1 LEWSRGVAALRAA
14 QGRLKSS
21 RIAAAAVVQSTQ
33 ICFDNDVNQAA
44 GADRPA
50 VRNPNPRN
58 AMAAPLFAEY
68 LAERRILRRK
78 LSYWRIAAFAAVILG
93 VAIASQRLLGP
104 DGSLGFTPHIAR
116 LSIEGIITG
125 DRETLKLIQKIEDS
139 KAAEAVLI
147 SIDSPGGT
155 TSGAERLYDAIRRL
169 SAKKPTVAVVGS
181 MAASG
186 GYIVALGTD
195 RIVALG
201 NALVGSIGVL
211 VEYPNFAKLLD
222 TVGVKMED
230 VKSSP
235 LKASPNWFEPTS
247 PEAHA
252 ALVVLVGDSFTWFKA
267 LVKERRNM
275 TGEQLEAVSDGRVFT
290 GRQAMDLHLVD
301 RLGGE
306 REAIEWLELEKNIP
320 KGLPVQDWK
329 QERTLERL
337 GILSFAARAAE
348 FLGLGELSGAL
359 DRAANAAHERMLDG
373 LVSIWQ
379 VGGAN

>member
-1 LEWSRGVAALRAA
+1 M
-14 QGRLKSS
+14 
-21 RIAAAAVVQSTQ
+21 AVP
-33 ICFDNDVNQAA
+33 FF
-44 GADRPA
+44 AD
-50 VRNPNPRN
+50 
-58 AMAAPLFAEY
+58 Y

-78 LSYWRIAAFAAVILG
+78 LSYWRIVAVAAVILAAAAAG
-93 VAIASQRLLGP
+93 LRLLGP
-104 DGSLGFTPHIAR
+104 DGAVGFAPHIAR

-125 DRETLKLIQKIEDS
+125 DRQTLKLIQKIEDS
-139 KAAEAVLI
+139 RAAEAVLI

-155 TSGAERLYDAIRRL
+155 TAGAERLYDAIRRL
-169 SAKKPTVAVVGS
+169 SARKPTVAVVGS

-186 GYIVALGTD
+186 AYVAALGSD

-211 VEYPNFAKLLD
+211 VEYPNVAKLLD
-222 TVGVKMED
+222 TVGVKIED

-235 LKASPNWFEPTS
+235 LKASPNGFEPTS
-247 PEAHA
+247 PEARA
-252 ALVVLVGDSFTWFKA
+252 ALAALVGDSFTWFKA

-275 TGEQLEAVSDGRVFT
+275 SSEQLEAVADGRVFT
-290 GRQAMDLHLVD
+290 GRQGIELHLID

-306 REAIEWLELEKNIP
+306 REAIEWLEQEKNIQ
-320 KGLPVQDWK
+320 KGLPVRDWK
-329 QERTLERL
+329 QERTLESL
-337 GILSFAARAAE
+337 GILSFSARAAG

-359 DRAANAAHERMLDG
+359 DRAAIAAQERMLDG

>member
-1 LEWSRGVAALRAA
+1 MV
-14 QGRLKSS
+14 
-21 RIAAAAVVQSTQ
+21 
-33 ICFDNDVNQAA
+33 
-44 GADRPA
+44 
-50 VRNPNPRN
+50 
-58 AMAAPLFAEY
+58 APLFADY
-68 LAERRILRRK
+68 LAERGTLRRK
-78 LSYWRIAAFAAVILG
+78 LSYWRIAAVAALILAAAVAGL
-93 VAIASQRLLGP
+93 RLVGP
-104 DGSLGFTPHIAR
+104 DGSLGFRPHIAR
-116 LSIEGIITG
+116 LAIEGVITG

-147 SIDSPGGT
+147 SIESPGGT
-155 TSGAERLYDAIRRL
+155 TSGAERLYGAIRRL

-186 GYIVALGTD
+186 GYVVALGTD

-247 PEAHA
+247 PEGRA

-275 TGEQLEAVSDGRVFT
+275 TSEQLETVADGRVFT
-290 GRQAMDLHLVD
+290 GRQGMEMHLVD

-306 REAIEWLELEKNIP
+306 REAIEWLAQEKNIP
-320 KGLPVQDWK
+320 KGLPVRDWK
-329 QERTLERL
+329 QERTLDRL
-337 GILSFAARAAE
+337 GILSFSARAAE
-348 FLGLGELSGAL
+348 FLGLAGLSGAL
-359 DRAANAAHERMLDG
+359 DRAANAAQERMLDG

>member
-1 LEWSRGVAALRAA
+1 MRWGGWIGIKPELPPRRQLSNRHKSAL
-14 QGRLKSS
+14 
-21 RIAAAAVVQSTQ
+21 ITTQ
-33 ICFDNDVNQAA
+33 IRAA
-44 GADRPA
+44 GADRA
-50 VRNPNPRN
+50 AGRNPNHWS
-58 AMAAPLFAEY
+58 AMAAPLFADY
-68 LAERRILRRK
+68 LAERRILRQK
-78 LSYWRIAAFAAVILG
+78 LSYWRIAAVAALILAAAAAG
-93 VAIASQRLLGP
+93 LRLLGP
-104 DGSLGFTPHIAR
+104 EGATGFTPHIAR
-116 LSIEGIITG
+116 LAIEGVITG
-125 DRETLKLIQKIEDS
+125 DRETLKLIEKIEDS

-155 TSGAERLYDAIRRL
+155 TAGAERLYDAIRRL

-186 GYIVALGTD
+186 AYIAALGTS

-211 VEYPNFAKLLD
+211 VQYPNFAKMLD
-222 TVGVKMED
+222 TVGVKVED

-235 LKASPNWFEPTS
+235 LKASPNGFEPTS
-247 PEAHA
+247 PEARA
-252 ALVVLVGDSFTWFKA
+252 ALAALVGDSFTWFKA

-275 TGEQLEAVSDGRVFT
+275 TSEQLEAVADGRVFT
-290 GRQAMDLHLVD
+290 GRQGMELHLVD

-306 REAIEWLELEKNIP
+306 REGIEWLEQEKNIP
-320 KGLPVQDWK
+320 KGLPVRDWK

-337 GILSFAARAAE
+337 GILSFSARAAE
-348 FLGLGELSGAL
+348 FLGLGGLSGAL
-359 DRAANAAHERMLDG
+359 DRAASAAQERMLDG

>member
-1 LEWSRGVAALRAA
+1 M
-14 QGRLKSS
+14 
-21 RIAAAAVVQSTQ
+21 AVP
-33 ICFDNDVNQAA
+33 FF
-44 GADRPA
+44 AD
-50 VRNPNPRN
+50 
-58 AMAAPLFAEY
+58 Y

-78 LSYWRIAAFAAVILG
+78 LSYWRIAAVAALILAAAAG
-93 VAIASQRLLGP
+93 GLRLLGP
-104 DGSLGFTPHIAR
+104 EGATGFAPHIAR
-116 LSIEGIITG
+116 LAIEGVITG
-125 DRETLKLIQKIEDS
+125 DRETLKLIEKIEDS

-155 TSGAERLYDAIRRL
+155 TAGAERLYDAIRRL

-186 GYIVALGTD
+186 AYIAALGTS

-211 VEYPNFAKLLD
+211 VQYPNFAKMLD
-222 TVGVKMED
+222 TVGVKVED

-235 LKASPNWFEPTS
+235 LKASPNGFEPTS
-247 PEAHA
+247 PEARAALA
-252 ALVVLVGDSFTWFKA
+252 ALVDDSFTWFKA

-275 TGEQLEAVSDGRVFT
+275 TSEQLEAVADGRVFT
-290 GRQAMDLHLVD
+290 GRQGVELHLVD

-306 REAIEWLELEKNIP
+306 HEAIEWLEQEKNIS
-320 KGLPVQDWK
+320 KGLPVRDWK
-329 QERTLERL
+329 QERALERL
-337 GILSFAARAAE
+337 GILSFSARAAE
-348 FLGLGELSGAL
+348 YLGLFGLSGAL
-359 DRAANAAHERMLDG
+359 DRAASAAQERMLDG

>member
-1 LEWSRGVAALRAA
+1 
-14 QGRLKSS
+14 
-21 RIAAAAVVQSTQ
+21 
-33 ICFDNDVNQAA
+33 
-44 GADRPA
+44 
-50 VRNPNPRN
+50 
-58 AMAAPLFAEY
+58 MAAPLFADY
-68 LAERRILRRK
+68 LAERRVLRRK
-78 LSYWRIAAFAAVILG
+78 LSYWRIAAIAALILG

-104 DGSLGFTPHIAR
+104 DVSLGFTPHIAR
-116 LSIEGIITG
+116 LAIEGVITG
-125 DRETLKLIQKIEDS
+125 DRETLKLIQKIEES

-155 TSGAERLYDAIRRL
+155 TSGAERLYDAIRHL

-186 GYIVALGTD
+186 GYVAALGTD

-211 VEYPNFAKLLD
+211 VQYPNFGKLLD

-235 LKASPNWFEPTS
+235 LKASPNGYEPTS
-247 PEAHA
+247 PEARA
-252 ALVVLVGDSFTWFKA
+252 ALAALVGDSFTWFKA

-275 TGEQLEAVSDGRVFT
+275 TGEQLEAVGDGRVFT
-290 GRQAMDLHLVD
+290 GRQGIELRLVD

-306 REAIEWLELEKNIP
+306 REGIEWLEQEKNIP
-320 KGLPVQDWK
+320 KGLPVQEWK
-329 QERTLERL
+329 QERALERL
-337 GILSFAARAAE
+337 GILSFSAHAAE
-348 FLGLGELSGAL
+348 FLGLGGLSGAL
-359 DRAANAAHERMLDG
+359 DRAANAAQERMVDG